1 MTKSNGDKATLRE
14 VYDLV
19 EKRTVEIN
27 ATILRLENKFDTLEQ
42 GRLTMLERDFANLQ
56 GKMAVVAG
64 VISLVIGL
72 IFIGIQIYFKK

>member
-19 EKRTVEIN
+19 EKRMVEIN

-72 IFIGIQIYFKK
+72 IFVGIQIYFKK

>member
-72 IFIGIQIYFKK
+72 IFVGIQIYFKK

>member
-19 EKRTVEIN
+19 EKRMVEIN